1 MDIRRM
7 NQEELKKA
15 IDELEERIEIQIL
28 TMQVIHETLNDL
40 YRRVQSLKED
50 SV

>member
-1 MDIRRM
+1 M

-28 TMQVIHETLNDL
+28 TMQVINGTLNDL

>member
-1 MDIRRM
+1 M

-15 IDELEERIEIQIL
+15 IDELEERIEIQII
-28 TMQVIHETLNDL
+28 TMQVINGTLNDL